1 MNLKGVVACQTTV
14 SYLPLQDE
22 TFSLSGAREDVLCRG
37 CCGVGGGAVCC
48 V

>member
-22 TFSLSGAREDVLCRG
+22 TFSLCLIF
-37 CCGVGGGAVCC
+37 
-48 V
+48 